1 MKIAEKILELP
12 PNAALFIWFLVFAAI
27 GLFFKYKKSI
37 FAWGDAIYNRR
48 KKIEEQER
56 IIEIGYK
63 QIQDHEKTIEG
74 LNETVEELQSKIE
87 EYESENIEHWDV
99 SKKYR
104 DRYDEQQEK
113 TMELLSKMSDAIDS
127 LNHKLDQFQESTE
140 NQFRVNK
147 ELNDNRH
154 KAELRDKIMRAYRLH
169 KDTGKITRLEYE
181 ALEGL
186 IQEYYAVKGNG
197 QVKDL
202 VEPAFYSWEVIDE

>member
-1 MKIAEKILELP
+1 MKTAEQILDLP
-12 PNAALFIWFLVFAAI
+12 PSAALFIWFLVFAGI
-27 GLFFKYKKSI
+27 GLFIKYKKSI

-56 IIEIGYK
+56 IIETGYK
-63 QIQDHEKTIEG
+63 QIQDHEKTIEE
-74 LNETVEELQSKIE
+74 LNGTVEELQGKIE
-87 EYESENIEHWDV
+87 DYESANAEHWDV

-104 DRYDEQQEK
+104 DRYDEQHEK
-113 TMELLSKMSDAIDS
+113 TMQLLSKMSDSIDA
-127 LNHKLDQFQESTE
+127 LNEKLDKFQESTE

-147 ELNDNRH
+147 ELNNNRH

-169 KDTGKITRLEYE
+169 KDEGKITRLEYE
-181 ALEGL
+181 AMEGL